1 MGAGTQRLRS
11 NLISSDHC
19 SNHLRAMAAAIKSI
33 SSIHTSRFARTLKRL
48 APYLYVLPAL
58 SALLLWNYY
67 PLLFLIDLSFHRLDA
82 SSPTPS
88 WIGLANYREL
98 LLDPLFWRV
107 LRNTAIYTFLT
118 VPLSIAL
125 GLALAVALN
134 HQLLGGGLLRTL
146 FYTPVVLPT
155 VAAATVALWIF
166 NSNYGLANYLLELIG
181 QPPVGW
187 LTDSGRALWTMV
199 AIGVWK
205 TFGYFMLVYLAALQ
219 ALPQAVLEAARLDGA
234 RPWDRFWSITW
245 PLLRPTTWFAIVIAL
260 ILSFQAFDFINI
272 MTQGGPSNATNLLV
286 FYIYQHG
293 FQYFRLGFAAASAVV
308 MFGLVYGLSG
318 LVSFWFNR

>member
-1 MGAGTQRLRS
+1 MATATTS
-11 NLISSDHC
+11 AHP
-19 SNHLRAMAAAIKSI
+19 LRAGRQSLNLRKI
-33 SSIHTSRFARTLKRL
+33 

-58 SALLLWNYY
+58 AALALWNYY
-67 PLLFLIDLSFHRLDA
+67 PLIFLVDLSFRKLDA
-82 SSPTPS
+82 TSPVPT

-98 LLDPLFWRV
+98 LADPLFWRV

-118 VPLSIAL
+118 VPLSIGL

-134 HQLLGGGLLRTL
+134 QQLRGARIFRIL
-146 FYTPVVLPT
+146 FYTPVILPT
-155 VAAATVALWIF
+155 VAAATVGMWIF
-166 NSNYGLANYLLELIG
+166 NNNYGLANYLLFLAGRPAVE
-181 QPPVGW
+181 W
-187 LTDSGRALWTMV
+187 LTDSGDALWTLII
-199 AIGVWK
+199 IGVWK

-245 PLLRPTTWFAIVIAL
+245 PLLRPTTWFAVVIAM
-260 ILSFQAFDFINI
+260 ILSFQAFDFVNI

-293 FQYFRLGFAAASAVV
+293 FEYFRLGFAAASAVA
-308 MFGLVYGLSG
+308 MFALVYGLTALIS
-318 LVSFWFNR
+318 LWFNR

>member
-1 MGAGTQRLRS
+1 MQQSSAVMATTETAASIRGYRLLCNFR
-11 NLISSDHC
+11 
-19 SNHLRAMAAAIKSI
+19 
-33 SSIHTSRFARTLKRL
+33 RL
-48 APYLYVLPAL
+48 APYLYVLPAVA
-58 SALLLWNYY
+58 ALALWNYY
-67 PLLFLIDLSFHRLDA
+67 PLLFLFDLSFHRLDA
-82 SSPTPS
+82 SSPAPT
-88 WIGLANYREL
+88 WDGLANYREL
-98 LLDPLFWRV
+98 LADPLFWRV
-107 LRNTAIYTFLT
+107 LSNTAIYTFFT
-118 VPLSIAL
+118 VPLSIGL

-134 HQLLGGGLLRTL
+134 QRLVGARLFRTL

-166 NSNYGLANYLLELIG
+166 NSNYGLVNYLLELIG

-187 LTDSGRALWTMV
+187 LTDSSYALWTIIAV
-199 AIGVWK
+199 GVWK

-219 ALPQAVLEAARLDGA
+219 AMPQAVLEAARLDGA

-245 PLLRPTTWFAIVIAL
+245 PLLRPTTWFATVIAL

-272 MTQGGPSNATNLLV
+272 MTQGGPSNASNLLV

-293 FQYFRLGFAAASAVV
+293 FQYFRLGYAAASAVV
-308 MFGLVYGLSG
+308 MFSLVYGISA

>member
-1 MGAGTQRLRS
+1 MATATETAASIRGYRLLCNFR
-11 NLISSDHC
+11 
-19 SNHLRAMAAAIKSI
+19 
-33 SSIHTSRFARTLKRL
+33 RL
-48 APYLYVLPAL
+48 APYLYVLPAVA
-58 SALLLWNYY
+58 ALALWNYY
-67 PLLFLIDLSFHRLDA
+67 PLLFLFDLSFHRLDA
-82 SSPTPS
+82 SSPAPT
-88 WIGLANYREL
+88 WDGLANYREL
-98 LLDPLFWRV
+98 LADPLFWRV
-107 LRNTAIYTFLT
+107 LSNTAIYTFLT
-118 VPLSIAL
+118 VPLSIGL

-134 HQLLGGGLLRTL
+134 QRLVGARLFRTL

-166 NSNYGLANYLLELIG
+166 NSNYGLVNYLLELIG

-187 LTDSGRALWTMV
+187 LTDSSYALWTIIAV
-199 AIGVWK
+199 GVWK

-219 ALPQAVLEAARLDGA
+219 AMPQAVLEAARLDGA

-245 PLLRPTTWFAIVIAL
+245 PLLRPTTWFATVIAL

-293 FQYFRLGFAAASAVV
+293 FQYFRLGYAAASAVV
-308 MFGLVYGLSG
+308 MFGLVYGIST

>member
-1 MGAGTQRLRS
+1 MKA
-11 NLISSDHC
+11 
-19 SNHLRAMAAAIKSI
+19 
-33 SSIHTSRFARTLKRL
+33 RL

-58 SALLLWNYY
+58 AMLALWNYY
-67 PLLFLIDLSFHRLDA
+67 PLVFLVDLSFHKLDA
-82 SSPTPS
+82 SSPVPA
-88 WIGLANYREL
+88 WVGLANYRAL
-98 LLDPLFWRV
+98 LADPLFWRV
-107 LRNTAIYTFLT
+107 LGNTAVYTFVT
-118 VPLSIAL
+118 VPVSIAL

-134 HQLLGGGLLRTL
+134 QRLLVGGLLRTV

-166 NSNYGLANYLLELIG
+166 NTNYGLANYLLELIG
-181 QPPVGW
+181 QPPVAW
-187 LTDSGRALWTMV
+187 LTDSGRALWTII

-245 PLLRPTTWFAIVIAL
+245 PLLRPTTWFATVIAL
-260 ILSFQAFDFINI
+260 ILSFQSFDFINI
-272 MTQGGPSNATNLLV
+272 MTQGGPSNSTNLLV

-293 FQYFRLGFAAASAVV
+293 FQYFQLGFAAASAVA
-308 MFGLVYGLSG
+308 MFGLAYGLTAVIST
-318 LVSFWFNR
+318 WFNR

>member
-1 MGAGTQRLRS
+1 MPPDAMPPQRSTHLSAIAAETAAWRRLAGL
-11 NLISSDHC
+11 H
-19 SNHLRAMAAAIKSI
+19 
-33 SSIHTSRFARTLKRL
+33 RL

-58 SALLLWNYY
+58 AALALWNYY
-67 PLLFLIDLSFHRLDA
+67 PLLFLIDLSFRRLDTG
-82 SSPTPS
+82 SPTPT

-98 LLDPLFWRV
+98 FSDPVFWRV
-107 LRNTAIYTFLT
+107 LLNTATYTFVT

-134 HQLLGGGLLRTL
+134 QRLPGARLFRTL

-155 VAAATVALWIF
+155 VAAATIALWLF
-166 NSNYGLANYLLELIG
+166 NTNYGLANYLLELG
-181 QPPVGW
+181 ARPPVAW
-187 LTDSGRALWTMV
+187 LTDSSYALWTII

-219 ALPQAVLEAARLDGA
+219 ALPQAVLDAARLDGA
-234 RPWDRFWSITW
+234 WPWDRFWSITW
-245 PLLRPTTWFAIVIAL
+245 PLLRPTTWFATVIAV
-260 ILSFQAFDFINI
+260 ILSFQAFDFVNI

-293 FQYFRLGFAAASAVV
+293 FQYFRLGFAAASAVM
-308 MFGLVYGLSG
+308 MFALVYGLSA